1 MIAIV
6 TDKPAVG
13 KEIAKVVGATK
24 CENGYMTGNG
34 YLVTWT
40 FGNMLSLAMPGAYG
54 FGRMEREDFPVVP
67 QEYRLIPKHVK
78 SDGGWIPDAGALKQ
92 LNVLKRI
99 LPECGAII
107 AATDASREGEML
119 FRYLYRYLGCTQ
131 PVSRLWISSLTDE
144 AIRRGMENLLPMRMF
159 DGMFLA
165 ADSRNKA
172 DWLLGV
178 NASYAICKA
187 TGLGNHSLGRVQT
200 PLLAAICRRYRE
212 RENHIVTD
220 SWKLHVSLH
229 KENHLLKLHC
239 TEDFSDKGMATEVYD
254 DCKCIGNARITA
266 VSKEKLEIPAPLLY
280 NLSELQKDASR
291 HWELTIGEVQD
302 IVQTLYE
309 KKLISYPRTSSRHIP
324 QDVFDTLPAILNGV
338 LRWKEF
344 RPYAEGL
351 GIDTEN
357 LPQRVVDEDRVTE
370 HPAIL
375 ITGLYPEGLTEKEQE
390 VYGLILGRML
400 EAFMPSC
407 LIECTTVDAICA
419 ARKFRSK
426 TYRII
431 QRGWYHVFGRPDAIA
446 PEGFREE
453 ELPDLSAGETLPLS
467 AVNLVHKKDLPVN
480 PFTDA
485 ELVDYMDDAG
495 LGTATTR
502 ANLIRTLI
510 GRKYIRYA
518 GKHIIPTR
526 KGLFV
531 YETVRGMKI
540 ANPAL
545 TFGWEA
551 DLARMERG
559 ELTQEE
565 FMEQALALTEEITEE
580 IFRTYKPR
588 E

>member
-1 MIAIV
+1 MRIH
-6 TDKPAVG
+6 
-13 KEIAKVVGATK
+13 E
-24 CENGYMTGNG
+24 CE
-34 YLVTWT
+34 
-40 FGNMLSLAMPGAYG
+40 S
-54 FGRMEREDFPVVP
+54 
-67 QEYRLIPKHVK
+67 
-78 SDGGWIPDAGALKQ
+78 
-92 LNVLKRI
+92 
-99 LPECGAII
+99 II

-144 AIRRGMENLLPMRMF
+144 AIRKGMAGLLPMRMF

-220 SWKLHVSLH
+220 SWKLYANLY
-229 KENHLLKLHC
+229 KENRLLKLCC
-239 TEDFSDKGMATEVYD
+239 TEEFTDKETATDLYN
-254 DCKCIGNARITA
+254 DCKFTANARITS
-266 VSKEKLEIPAPLLY
+266 VSKEKLEIPAPSLY
-280 NLSELQKDASR
+280 NLSELQKDANR
-291 HWELTIGEVQD
+291 YLGLTIGEVQE

-309 KKLISYPRTSSRHIP
+309 KKLISYPRTLSRHIP
-324 QDVFDTLPAILNGV
+324 QDVFDTLPAILDGV
-338 LRWKEF
+338 LHWKEF

-351 GIDTEN
+351 GIDTAD
-357 LPQRVVDEDRVTE
+357 LPGHVVDEERVTE

-375 ITGLYPEGLTEKEQE
+375 ITGLYPEGLAEKEQE
-390 VYGLILGRML
+390 VYGLVLGRML

-407 LIECTTVDAICA
+407 QIECVTIDAVSA
-419 ARKFRSK
+419 ARKFQSK

-431 QRGWYHVFGRPDAIA
+431 EKGWYHVFERPNAIA

-485 ELVDYMDDAG
+485 ELVDYMDNAG

-502 ANLIRTLI
+502 ANIIQTLI

-551 DLARMERG
+551 QLARMERG

-580 IFRTYKPR
+580 IFRMYKPR

>member
-1 MIAIV
+1 MIAIL
-6 TDKPAVG
+6 TDRPTVG
-13 KEIAKVVGATK
+13 KEIAKTVGATK
-24 CENGYMTGNG
+24 YGNGYMTGNG
-34 YLVTWT
+34 YVVTWT
-40 FGNMLSLAMPGAYG
+40 FGNMLSLAMPKKYG
-54 FGRMEREDFPVVP
+54 YGRLGREDFPVVP
-67 QEYRLIPKHVK
+67 EEYRLMAKHVK
-78 SDGGWIPDAGALKQ
+78 SEGGWIPDADALKQ
-92 LNVLKRI
+92 LNILRHI
-99 LPECGAII
+99 LPECDSII

-144 AIRRGMENLLPMRMF
+144 SIRKGMADLIPMRMF

-220 SWKLHVSLH
+220 SWKLYISMY
-229 KENHLLKLHC
+229 KEDRLLKLC
-239 TEDFSDKGMATEVYD
+239 CVDEFDNKEAATDLYN
-254 DCKCIGNARITA
+254 DCKSTANARITS
-266 VSKEKLEIPAPLLY
+266 VSKEKQEIPAPSLY
-280 NLSELQKDASR
+280 NLSELQKDANCY
-291 HWELTIGEVQD
+291 LGLAIGEVQE
-302 IVQTLYE
+302 IVQNLYE

-324 QDVFDTLPAILNGV
+324 QDVFDTLPAILDGV
-338 LRWKEF
+338 LHWKEF
-344 RPYAEGL
+344 RPYAEEL
-351 GIDTEN
+351 GIDTAN
-357 LPQRVVDEDRVTE
+357 LPGHVVDEERAAE

-375 ITGLYPEGLTEKEQE
+375 ITGLYPEGLAEKEQE

-400 EAFMPSC
+400 ESFMPPC
-407 LIECTTVDAICA
+407 QIECVTVDAVSA
-419 ARKFRSK
+419 ARKFRSE
-426 TYRII
+426 TYRIVEK
-431 QRGWYHVFGRPDAIA
+431 GWYHVFERPDAIA
-446 PEGFREE
+446 PDGFREE

-485 ELVDYMDDAG
+485 ELVDYMDNAG

-502 ANLIRTLI
+502 ANIIRTLI
-510 GRKYIRYA
+510 SRKYIRYA
-518 GKHIIPTR
+518 GRHIIPTR

-551 DLARMERG
+551 QLARMERG
-559 ELTQEE
+559 GLTQEE

>member
-1 MIAIV
+1 M
-6 TDKPAVG
+6 
-13 KEIAKVVGATK
+13 
-24 CENGYMTGNG
+24 
-34 YLVTWT
+34 
-40 FGNMLSLAMPGAYG
+40 
-54 FGRMEREDFPVVP
+54 
-67 QEYRLIPKHVK
+67 
-78 SDGGWIPDAGALKQ
+78 
-92 LNVLKRI
+92 
-99 LPECGAII
+99 
-107 AATDASREGEML
+107 
-119 FRYLYRYLGCTQ
+119 
-131 PVSRLWISSLTDE
+131 
-144 AIRRGMENLLPMRMF
+144 
-159 DGMFLA
+159 
-165 ADSRNKA
+165 
-172 DWLLGV
+172 
-178 NASYAICKA
+178 
-187 TGLGNHSLGRVQT
+187 QT

-220 SWKLHVSLH
+220 SWKLYANLY
-229 KENHLLKLHC
+229 KENRLLKLC
-239 TEDFSDKGMATEVYD
+239 CAEEFADKETATDLYN
-254 DCKCIGNARITA
+254 DCKFTANARITS
-266 VSKEKLEIPAPLLY
+266 VSKEKQEIPAPSLY
-280 NLSELQKDASR
+280 NLSELQKDANR
-291 HWELTIGEVQD
+291 YLGLTIGEVQE

-309 KKLISYPRTSSRHIP
+309 KKLISYPRTLSRHIP
-324 QDVFDTLPAILNGV
+324 QDVFDTLPAILDGV
-338 LRWKEF
+338 LHWKEF
-344 RPYAEGL
+344 RPYAEEL
-351 GIDTEN
+351 GIDTED
-357 LPQRVVDEDRVTE
+357 LPGHVVDEERVTE

-375 ITGLYPEGLTEKEQE
+375 ITGLYPEGLAEKEQE

-407 LIECTTVDAICA
+407 LIECVTIDAVSA
-419 ARKFRSK
+419 ARKFQSK

-431 QRGWYHVFGRPDAIA
+431 EKGWYHVFERPNAIA

-485 ELVDYMDDAG
+485 ELVDYMDNAG

-502 ANLIRTLI
+502 ANIIQTLI

-551 DLARMERG
+551 QLARMERG